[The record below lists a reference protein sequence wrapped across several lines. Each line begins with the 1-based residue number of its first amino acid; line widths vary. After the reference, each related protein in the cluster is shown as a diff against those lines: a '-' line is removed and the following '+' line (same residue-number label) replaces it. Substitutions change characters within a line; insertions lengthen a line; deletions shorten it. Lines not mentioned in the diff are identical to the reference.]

1 MTRDKIS
8 KFASYSPLVGVA
20 HAKSLSEYTNIFSVI
35 CKPDGDKANNLES
48 VTCTVTNAINLIFD
62 IAGIIA
68 FIMILY
74 SSIIYLTSYGEES
87 RIEMAKKTLIW
98 SVVGVIVILLAK
110 SVLIIITKSIS
121 NPTAPIS

>member
-1 MTRDKIS
+1 MVYNKIS
-8 KFASYSPLVGVA
+8 KFASFLPLVATV
-20 HAKSLSEYTNIFSVI
+20 HAKKISEYVNIFSVV
-35 CKPDGDKANNLES
+35 CKPEGARANNLES
-48 VTCTVTNAINLIFD
+48 ITCTVKNATGLIFD
-62 IAGIIA
+62 IAGVLA

-110 SVLIIITKSIS
+110 GALVMLTKAVTIA
-121 NPTAPIS
+121 PTS